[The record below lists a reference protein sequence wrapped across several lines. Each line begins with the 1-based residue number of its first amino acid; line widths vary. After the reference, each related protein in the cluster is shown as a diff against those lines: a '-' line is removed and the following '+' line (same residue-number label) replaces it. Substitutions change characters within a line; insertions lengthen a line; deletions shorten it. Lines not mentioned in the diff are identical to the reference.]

1 MIQRD
6 ATTFFRFLRSTWRS
20 ILALAMIT
28 GLAELI
34 YNKYTDKQIIP
45 LDFSHVGLVFTA
57 MSIFLV
63 FRVNE
68 AYDRWWEARKL
79 WGQLVNT
86 SRSFA
91 RQAITLIEDQA
102 VGTQLVRRQI
112 AYVNALR
119 IALRH
124 EPQWSSAPND
134 WAEIAAFIE
143 ESELDALKQARN
155 IPAQLVRLHAQQ
167 LRRNFSRTTSD
178 HLLLCQM
185 DASLTSLCDIQGGCE
200 RIKNTVFPDRVA
212 RFTRAFVWLFAAAL
226 PFIVLDASL
235 DSRDI
240 KEIILVTFMSY
251 VLVTIERL
259 GRELKNPFENLP
271 NDTPMTALCRTIEI
285 DLLQFLGETDLPP
298 PVEPKNGVLM

>member
-1 MIQRD
+1 MIQRN
-6 ATTFFRFLRSTWRS
+6 ATTFFRFVRSTWKS
-20 ILALAMIT
+20 ILALAMIA

-34 YNKYTDKQIIP
+34 YSNYTDKQIIP

-91 RQAITLIEDQA
+91 RQSITLIEDRA
-102 VGTQLVRRQI
+102 VGGQLVRRQI

-124 EPQWSSAPND
+124 GPQWSSAPNAWSD
-134 WAEIAAFIE
+134 IAPFIE
-143 ESELDALKQARN
+143 EVELDALKQARN
-155 IPAQLVRLHAQQ
+155 IPTQLIRLHGQQ
-167 LRRNFSRTTSD
+167 LRRNFSKTTTD

-185 DASLTSLCDIQGGCE
+185 DGLLTSLCDIQGGCE
-200 RIKNTVFPDRVA
+200 RIKNTAFPDRVA

-226 PFIVLDASL
+226 PFIILDASL

-259 GRELKNPFENLP
+259 GRELKNPFENRP
-271 NDTPMTALCRTIEI
+271 NDTPMTSLCRTIEI
-285 DLLQFLGETDLPP
+285 DLLQFLGETDLPLR
-298 PVEPKNGVLM
+298 VEPKNGVLM